1 MSVLSSIA
9 CFHALPAAALATLE
23 RGGFGVDPHDGA
35 EIFPQGDPANAIY
48 AIISGDGHVRI
59 GSSTA
64 DAKSLMVEQFQP
76 GDIFGE
82 LGVIDAGTRSASAM
96 AVGHVRLWRIPAA
109 VFMEVLNTTP
119 EFGVALARMLTARL
133 RRTYTLLQDAT
144 FATVE
149 ARLARQLIYLADLGG
164 RMTEHGV
171 RVPGRFRQVEL
182 ANLLG
187 TTSRSI
193 ISTLNAWREKGVVTY
208 DTRSAQLTIRDTAV
222 LRDLAGG

>member
-1 MSVLSSIA
+1 MPPSASRNPNRPLSPHLGIWRWGPHMLVSIL
-9 CFHALPAAALATLE
+9 HRLTGAALTVAGMALLCWWL
-23 RGGFGVDPHDGA
+23 
-35 EIFPQGDPANAIY
+35 IAI
-48 AIISGDGHVRI
+48 AAGP
-59 GSSTA
+59 
-64 DAKSLMVEQFQP
+64 DA
-76 GDIFGE
+76 
-82 LGVIDAGTRSASAM
+82 
-96 AVGHVRLWRIPAA
+96 
-109 VFMEVLNTTP
+109 
-119 EFGVALARMLTARL
+119 
-133 RRTYTLLQDAT
+133 YAT